1 MSMKPVDL
9 PREEV
14 QDQVR
19 AGKIVRPGQHV
30 SITTEDGRTQ
40 KFEVTKISERAVQGD
55 GANVSINSI
64 ESVRTRRIDGTRSA
78 LAVVG
83 AVAVVYIIAAADA
96 MIDLIN
102 SLGE

>member
-40 KFEVTKISERAVQGD
+40 EFEVTKVSERTVEGD
-55 GANVSINSI
+55 VANVSINSI
-64 ESVRTRRIDGTRSA
+64 ESVRARRIDGTRSV

-83 AVAVVYIIAAADA
+83 AAALVYIVAAADA
-96 MIDLIN
+96 MIDLFN
-102 SLGE
+102 SIGE